1 MSDEKRLIKRMAD
14 LLKSGATML
23 SDHCPAC
30 SSPLFKIQGEIW
42 CPNCNK
48 RVIIAKEGEPIPN
61 LIGLTLLDD
70 VKNIVLAKLQEN
82 TQQIK
87 NERDPVKLQDLG
99 NLISMWL
106 EVLERLK
113 RIQKSSS

>member
-1 MSDEKRLIKRMAD
+1 MSDEKRQLKRMAD

-23 SDHCPAC
+23 SDHCPEC
-30 SSPLFKIQGEIW
+30 SSPLFKIHDEVW

-48 RVIIAKEGEPIPN
+48 RVIIVKEGEPIPD
-61 LIGLTLLDD
+61 LVGLTLLDD
-70 VKNIVLAKLQEN
+70 VKRIVLAKLQEN

-87 NERDPVKLQDLG
+87 NERDPAKLQELG
-99 NLISMWL
+99 NLISTWL

-113 RIQKSSS
+113 RIQKTSP